1 MGFIKK
7 IIVFGLAVYSYHDY
21 AIGGN
26 IYYYTL
32 GALLLFLLFFVFGL
46 KKFFRFV
53 LYFLMAFIFLMGNAL
68 DPLGILI
75 MFIPSIILYFIL
87 FRKKATMKFHLISI
101 IVAMILGEITMLL
114 FSGGWLGFTSA
125 GAFLF
130 FINLEILDT
139 SETYE
144 IIMKHEP
151 EEIDLLEFEEEN
163 A

>member
-21 AIGGN
+21 VIGGN
-26 IYYYTL
+26 IYYYTV

-46 KKFFRFV
+46 KKFFRFL
-53 LYFLMAFIFLMGNAL
+53 LYILMVFIFLMGNAL
-68 DPLGILI
+68 DPLVILI
-75 MFIPSIILYFIL
+75 VFVPSIILYFIL
-87 FRKKATMKFHLISI
+87 FRKKATMKLHLFSIAVAMVFGEI
-101 IVAMILGEITMLL
+101 IVLL
-114 FSGGWLGFTSA
+114 FSGGWLGFVSA

-130 FINLEILDT
+130 FINLEVLDT

-151 EEIDLLEFEEEN
+151 IEIDLLELEKEN